1 MRNTGIQFEHNQEV
15 TMRLV
20 DIMSSPVATIE
31 ASETAEA
38 ANNLMTERGI
48 HHLVVIEKGK
58 AVGVLSARD
67 LGGPRGVA
75 LRWAGTAGEIMT
87 GHIYTAAPQTTV
99 QEAANLLRG
108 RAIGCLPV
116 VDGERI
122 VGIVT
127 ITDLLDVLAR
137 GGKPVSD
144 RSEAAKAPAKARPGH
159 GRRSARPSP
168 RA

>member
-1 MRNTGIQFEHNQEV
+1 
-15 TMRLV
+15 MRLV

-31 ASETAEA
+31 SSESAEA
-38 ANNLMTERGI
+38 ATNLMQERGI
-48 HHLVVIEKGK
+48 HHLVVTDKGK

-75 LRWAGTAGEIMT
+75 LRWAGTAGEIMS
-87 GHIYTAAPQTTV
+87 GHIYTAGPQTTV
-99 QEAANLLRG
+99 QEAANMLRG

-144 RSEAAKAPAKARPGH
+144 RSDPPGTPAKARLSH
-159 GRRSARPSP
+159 GKRTARPSP